1 MKKFLYLFLVLIL
14 TLFIGIKVN
23 SYFKSIETKINLLAS
38 SVVDET
44 NSLNTIKS
52 SGENTFQ
59 NLNFQKPNFVEV
71 AKTTID
77 NVVHVK
83 NSTNISN
90 DFSLEDLIF
99 GRRQQRPLIG
109 SGSGVIISPDGYIIT
124 NSHVVENADKIEITT
139 NSNQTFYAEL
149 VGSDDQN
156 DIALLKINSNEVL
169 SYATFGDSDSTQI
182 GEWVLAV
189 GNPFNLNSTVTA
201 GIISAKS
208 RNLDPSGRTTQ
219 SYIQT
224 DAAVNPGNSGGA
236 LVNTK
241 GELIGIN
248 TAIQSQTGSYIGYSF
263 AVPSNIARKVIEDI
277 MEFGVVQYG
286 FLGVTGSSLNS
297 SISKKLGTIDT
308 EGFYIS
314 SVEEGSGANIAGIK
328 SGDIIKKIDGISINK
343 FSDLKGYLNSKRPN
357 DVVKIKL
364 KVNSKE
370 KLVSVKLNKNE
381 RVQFYLIG
389 VLKNMSKEELIKSNF
404 SSAVKI
410 SEFNNNYK
418 KYWEDYGIKVGNIV
432 KSINGNKIHTILD
445 VEKILKSRKYHDPIN
460 IEIINDN
467 NITERFNF
475 R

>member
-1 MKKFLYLFLVLIL
+1 MKKFLYLFLALIL

-23 SYFKSIETKINLLAS
+23 SYFKSIETKINILSS
-38 SVVDET
+38 SVVNET
-44 NSLNTIKS
+44 NSLNTVKS
-52 SGENTFQ
+52 FDENIFKS
-59 NLNFQKPNFVEV
+59 LNFQKPDFVDV
-71 AKTTID
+71 AKRTID

-99 GRRQQRPLIG
+99 GKRQQRPLIG
-109 SGSGVIISPDGYIIT
+109 TGSGVIISPDGYIIT
-124 NSHVVENADKIEITT
+124 NLHVVKNADKIEITT
-139 NSNQTFYAEL
+139 NSNQTFDAEL

-263 AVPSNIARKVIEDI
+263 AVPSNIARKIIEDI

-297 SISKKLGTIDT
+297 SISKKLGTKDT
-308 EGFYIS
+308 EGFYIN

-328 SGDIIKKIDGISINK
+328 SGDIIKQVDGININK

-357 DVVKIKL
+357 DIVKIKL
-364 KVNSKE
+364 KIDSEE

-381 RVQFYLIG
+381 RIQFYLIG
-389 VLKNMSKEELIKSNF
+389 ILKNMSKDELIKSNV
-404 SSAVKI
+404 SSGVKI

-418 KYWEDYGIKVGNIV
+418 KYWQDYGIRVGNIV
-432 KSINGNKIHTILD
+432 KSINGKKIQTILD
-445 VEKILKSRKYHDPIN
+445 VEKILKSRNYQDPIN

>member
-1 MKKFLYLFLVLIL
+1 MKKFLYLFLTLIL

-139 NSNQTFYAEL
+139 NSNQTFDAEL

-169 SYATFGDSDSTQI
+169 SYAAFGDSDSTQI

>member
-38 SVVDET
+38 SVVNET
-44 NSLNTIKS
+44 NSLNTVKS
-52 SGENTFQ
+52 SDENTFQ
-59 NLNFQKPNFVEV
+59 NLSFQKPDFVEV
-71 AKTTID
+71 AKRTID

-109 SGSGVIISPDGYIIT
+109 TGSGVIISPDGYIIT
-124 NSHVVENADKIEITT
+124 NLHVVKNADKIEITT
-139 NSNQTFYAEL
+139 NSNQTFDAEL

-297 SISKKLGTIDT
+297 SISKKLGTKDT
-308 EGFYIS
+308 KGFYIN

-328 SGDIIKKIDGISINK
+328 SGDIIKQVDGININK
-343 FSDLKGYLNSKRPN
+343 FSDLKGYLNSKRP
-357 DVVKIKL
+357 DDIVKIKL
-364 KVNSKE
+364 KINSKE

-381 RVQFYLIG
+381 RIQFYLIG
-389 VLKNMSKEELIKSNF
+389 ILKNISKDELIKSNA
-404 SSAVKI
+404 SSGVKI

-418 KYWEDYGIKVGNIV
+418 KYWEDYGIKVGNII

>member
-1 MKKFLYLFLVLIL
+1 MKKFLYLFLALIL

-44 NSLNTIKS
+44 NSLNTVKS

-139 NSNQTFYAEL
+139 NSNQTFDAEL

>member
-38 SVVDET
+38 SVVNET
-44 NSLNTIKS
+44 NSLNTVKS
-52 SGENTFQ
+52 SDENTFQ
-59 NLNFQKPNFVEV
+59 NLNFQKPDFVEV
-71 AKTTID
+71 AKRTID

-109 SGSGVIISPDGYIIT
+109 TGSGVIISPDGYIIT
-124 NSHVVENADKIEITT
+124 NLHVVKNADKIEITT
-139 NSNQTFYAEL
+139 NSNQTFDAEL

-297 SISKKLGTIDT
+297 SISKKLGTKDT
-308 EGFYIS
+308 KGFYIN

-328 SGDIIKKIDGISINK
+328 SGDIIKQVDGININK

-357 DVVKIKL
+357 DIVKIKL
-364 KVNSKE
+364 KINSKE

-381 RVQFYLIG
+381 RIQFYLIG
-389 VLKNMSKEELIKSNF
+389 ILKNISKDELIKSNA
-404 SSAVKI
+404 SSGVKI

-418 KYWEDYGIKVGNIV
+418 KYWEDYGIKVGNII

-445 VEKILKSRKYHDPIN
+445 IEKILKSRKYHDPIN

>member
-1 MKKFLYLFLVLIL
+1 MKKFLYLFLALIL
-14 TLFIGIKVN
+14 TLFIGIKVS

-44 NSLNTIKS
+44 NSLNTVKS
-52 SGENTFQ
+52 SSENTFQ

-109 SGSGVIISPDGYIIT
+109 TGSGVIISPDGYIIT

-139 NSNQTFYAEL
+139 NSNQTFDAEL

-460 IEIINDN
+460 IEIINNN

>member
-38 SVVDET
+38 SVVNET
-44 NSLNTIKS
+44 NSLNTVKS
-52 SGENTFQ
+52 SDENTFQ
-59 NLNFQKPNFVEV
+59 NLSFQKPDFVEV
-71 AKTTID
+71 AKRTID

-109 SGSGVIISPDGYIIT
+109 TGSGVIISPDGYIIT
-124 NSHVVENADKIEITT
+124 NLHVVKNADKIEITT
-139 NSNQTFYAEL
+139 NSNQTFDAEL

-297 SISKKLGTIDT
+297 SMSKKLGTKDT
-308 EGFYIS
+308 KGFYIN

-328 SGDIIKKIDGISINK
+328 SGDIIKQVDGININK

-357 DVVKIKL
+357 DIVKIKL
-364 KVNSKE
+364 KINSKE

-381 RVQFYLIG
+381 RIQFYLIG
-389 VLKNMSKEELIKSNF
+389 ILKNISKDELIKSNA
-404 SSAVKI
+404 SSGVKI

-418 KYWEDYGIKVGNIV
+418 KYWEDYGIKVGNII

>member
-1 MKKFLYLFLVLIL
+1 MKKFLYLFLALIL

-44 NSLNTIKS
+44 NSLNTVKS
-52 SGENTFQ
+52 SSENTFQ

-109 SGSGVIISPDGYIIT
+109 TGSGVIISPDGYIIT

-139 NSNQTFYAEL
+139 NSNQTFDAEL

-389 VLKNMSKEELIKSNF
+389 VLKNMSKEELVKSNF

>member
-1 MKKFLYLFLVLIL
+1 MKKFLYLFLALIL
-14 TLFIGIKVN
+14 TLFIGIKVS

-44 NSLNTIKS
+44 NSLNTVKS
-52 SGENTFQ
+52 SSENTFQ

-83 NSTNISN
+83 NSTNISD

-109 SGSGVIISPDGYIIT
+109 TGSGVIISPDGYIIT
-124 NSHVVENADKIEITT
+124 NSHVVKNADKIEITT
-139 NSNQTFYAEL
+139 NSNQTFDAEL

-418 KYWEDYGIKVGNIV
+418 KYWEDYGIRVGNIV

-445 VEKILKSRKYHDPIN
+445 VKKILKSRKYHDPIN

>member
-1 MKKFLYLFLVLIL
+1 MKKFLYLFLALIL

-23 SYFKSIETKINLLAS
+23 SYFKSIETKINILSS
-38 SVVDET
+38 SVVNET
-44 NSLNTIKS
+44 NSLNTVKS
-52 SGENTFQ
+52 FDENIFKS
-59 NLNFQKPNFVEV
+59 LNFQKPDFVDV
-71 AKTTID
+71 AKRTID

-99 GRRQQRPLIG
+99 GKRQQRPLIG
-109 SGSGVIISPDGYIIT
+109 TGSGVIISPDGYIIT
-124 NSHVVENADKIEITT
+124 NSHVVKNADKIEITT
-139 NSNQTFYAEL
+139 NSNQTFDAEL

-224 DAAVNPGNSGGA
+224 DADVNPGNSGGA

-263 AVPSNIARKVIEDI
+263 AVPSNIARKIIEDI

-297 SISKKLGTIDT
+297 SISKKLGTKDT
-308 EGFYIS
+308 EGFYIN

-328 SGDIIKKIDGISINK
+328 SGDIIKQVDGININK

-357 DVVKIKL
+357 DIVKIKL
-364 KVNSKE
+364 KIDSEE

-381 RVQFYLIG
+381 RIQFYLIG
-389 VLKNMSKEELIKSNF
+389 ILKNMSKDELIKSNV
-404 SSAVKI
+404 SSGVKI

-418 KYWEDYGIKVGNIV
+418 KYWQDYGIRVGNIV
-432 KSINGNKIHTILD
+432 KSINGKKIQTILD
-445 VEKILKSRKYHDPIN
+445 VEKILKSRNYQDPIN